1 MPQSVHF
8 SGSIL
13 EMSWP
18 PPAMMA
24 PWGHSLEQALH
35 VMQFSV
41 ILCGTVNLRNSSG
54 HPDRPERAH
63 ESGRFLRALI
73 RGLFRTK
80 GSLL

>member
-1 MPQSVHF
+1 VVQVPQSVHF

-41 ILCGTVNLRNSSG
+41 ILCGTINLRNDKALRKKKG
-54 HPDRPERAH
+54 PTKGAP
-63 ESGRFLRALI
+63 FLR
-73 RGLFRTK
+73 G
-80 GSLL
+80 